1 MAGMSKKSE
10 TSRTDSDIEQLRT
23 QLDELRLEVEK
34 HRQAAAA
41 APGRG
46 RSRRDRAAHALSAR
60 EGLWYLGRFML
71 AGTGVATAL
80 VLALGLI
87 EKI

>member
-1 MAGMSKKSE
+1 MAGMSTKSE

-23 QLDELRLEVEK
+23 QIDELRLEVEK
-34 HRQAAAA
+34 HRQAAA

-80 VLALGLI
+80 VLALGLV